1 MKKLVTASI
10 RKYLILTFLLFWI
23 LLSITGILIFLK
35 APDIVLVIFKN
46 ICAWTSTFVVV
57 FLFSRKTSGESVI
70 AFLKKQFPKVAAKDF
85 LLPAIIQIIII
96 MLATGIL
103 LLLEGKSM
111 ASLKYID
118 LTNLVP
124 ILIINLTSGP
134 MGEELGWRGYVLN
147 DLQKRVSPLAAS
159 VFIGLV
165 WGVWHFPLWLIAGYK
180 GIDLLGYGAA
190 FVLAIASFS
199 VFMTYF
205 YNKSK
210 NILVA
215 VWIHFLFNILFQVVV
230 HDGYSIIAIVA
241 VLYLMTS
248 AGIVIIKKDK
258 MLKTNA
264 VSQSF

>member
-1 MKKLVTASI
+1 MMNRLLTASI

-35 APDIVLVIFKN
+35 APDIVQVIFKN
-46 ICAWTSTFVVV
+46 VCAWTSTFVVV
-57 FLFSRKTSGESVI
+57 YMFSRKTSGESLI
-70 AFLKKQFPKVAAKDF
+70 AFLKKQFPKVSAKDF
-85 LLPAIIQIIII
+85 ILPAIIQIIIVI
-96 MLATGIL
+96 IANGIL
-103 LLLEGKSM
+103 LLLEGKSFIG
-111 ASLKYID
+111 LKYID
-118 LTNLVP
+118 FTNIVP

-165 WGVWHFPLWLIAGYK
+165 WGIWHFPLWLIAGYK
-180 GIDLLGYGAA
+180 GVDLLQYGAT
-190 FVLAIASFS
+190 FVLAITSFS

-215 VWIHFLFNILFQVVV
+215 VWTHFLFNILLQVVV

-241 VLYLMTS
+241 VLYLITS
-248 AGIVIIKKDK
+248 AGIVIIKKDR
-258 MLKTNA
+258 MLKTDA
-264 VSQSF
+264 AIG